1 MNEDEEGLIE
11 WFQSAAKAASET
23 PAARAIAGRVR
34 SQTAKELREI
44 ERRRRDG
51 QIILDR
57 AKAAK
62 EAARALPPRPEE
74 SAIAK
79 SVFDAVASGR
89 ISSLGAGVPAPWEKL
104 PVGGSGSAMS
114 TPYSKPPVF
123 SRGGVLIS
131 DVPLPK
137 TAYTPNTALAV
148 ILDHVDKTSDED
160 VMRVASEWLT
170 KVTNGI
176 TDILKSRELD

>member
-23 PAARAIAGRVR
+23 PAAREIAGRLR

-51 QIILDR
+51 QLVLDR
-57 AKAAK
+57 AKVAK
-62 EAARALPPRPEE
+62 EAARALPPRPAE

-79 SVFDAVASGR
+79 SLFDAVASGR
-89 ISSLGAGVPAPWEKL
+89 ISALGAGVPAPWIKP
-104 PVGGSGSAMS
+104 PVGGSGSATAS
-114 TPYSKPPVF
+114 GRVASG
-123 SRGGVLIS
+123 GGVP
-131 DVPLPK
+131 DQPLPK

-148 ILDHVDKTSDED
+148 ILDHVDKASDED

-176 TDILKSRELD
+176 TDILRSRELD